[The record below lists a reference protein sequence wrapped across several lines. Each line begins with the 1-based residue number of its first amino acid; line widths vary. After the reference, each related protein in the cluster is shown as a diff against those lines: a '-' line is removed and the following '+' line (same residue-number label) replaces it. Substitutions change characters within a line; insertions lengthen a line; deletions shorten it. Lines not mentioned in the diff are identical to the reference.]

1 MGVSNLQ
8 QTCNTS
14 KITIAMSNLLHRP
27 GLQYLY
33 RVSMPEDLWRSLW
46 SMITGTFTLGLLS
59 WAIRDYRDWVN
70 FGERTVYDPF
80 MACA

>member
-1 MGVSNLQ
+1 
-8 QTCNTS
+8 
-14 KITIAMSNLLHRP
+14 
-27 GLQYLY
+27 
-33 RVSMPEDLWRSLW
+33 MPEDLWRSLW